1 MSEREWIEFSMPHCD
16 VLTQLL
22 TQKPSKMKKT
32 CLFLV
37 FAIALVS
44 CSMESE
50 DAPND
55 LLVGTWADS
64 GAMEDE
70 NLSQSLIYRFNPDKS
85 FTISRVI
92 INSSTT
98 EIVGYRYFSSGT
110 YSINENRI
118 LLNQAEIYTLD
129 NLIGDYADLNDL
141 ELSGNTDQ
149 VNVEFNLDNHSQTL
163 IFEYEPCEPHQ
174 NCITSQSFKRLE

>member
-1 MSEREWIEFSMPHCD
+1 
-16 VLTQLL
+16 
-22 TQKPSKMKKT
+22 MKKT

-37 FAIALVS
+37 FAIALIS
-44 CSMESE
+44 CSTESE

-64 GAMEDE
+64 GPMEDV

-92 INSSTT
+92 INNSTA

-110 YSINENRI
+110 YSISKNQI
-118 LLNQAEIYTLD
+118 LLNQAEIYTL
-129 NLIGDYADLNDL
+129 NHLVGDYVDLDDL
-141 ELSGNTDQ
+141 ELSENTDQ
-149 VNVEFNLDNHSQTL
+149 MNVGFNLDNHSETL
-163 IFEYEPCEPHQ
+163 TLEYAPCEPHQ
-174 NCITSQSFKRLE
+174 NCVTSQSFKRLE